1 MDWMELYPKDRQP
14 TAEEITAFIGEGAER
29 WTNLTEYMQT
39 AYSAKPVYS
48 YSGCSGKPGWN
59 VKYKKS
65 GQAFGTLYPEPG
77 FFSVFLVVAYRLD
90 NEMELL
96 LPTLTEETA
105 ERYRQADDYMKMGK
119 WMMFPIDTDEKLED
133 YKRIMAVKLKPKNP

>member
-1 MDWMELYPKDRQP
+1 MEWMELFPMDRQP
-14 TAEEITAFIGEGAER
+14 SEEEIVSFIGAGAER
-29 WTNLTEYMQT
+29 WQNLSDYMKNVYNSKP
-39 AYSAKPVYS
+39 AYA

-77 FFSVFLVVAYRLD
+77 AFSVFLVVSYRLD

-96 LPTLTEETA
+96 LPALSEEIA
-105 ERYRQADDYMKMGK
+105 ERYRQADDYMKLGK
-119 WMMFPIDTDEKLED
+119 WMMFTIDNDEKLED
-133 YKRIMAVKLKPKNP
+133 YKRIMAVKLKPKSV